1 MSQSKTCLAKY
12 INDTKI
18 SQMITC
24 MFQHRQQQQQQQQ
37 FDKEGEQNLQHTA
50 HMGFG
55 FTE

>member
-1 MSQSKTCLAKY
+1 LAKY
-12 INDTKI
+12 INDMKI
-18 SQMITC
+18 SQTITF
-24 MFQHRQQQQQQQQ
+24 MFQHRQKQE